1 MHSTNPLLVISL
13 GNVDVSSVLYI
24 LRYQWNLPCFGRK
37 LLSKKLTLFSPKLA
51 ESQVCSSKGRAAVLF
66 NEALAHI
73 AQRDGGCPVHGDTQG
88 QAGCGS
94 EHLTELWVSLFIAES
109 LDQTDFKGPNSND
122 SMIAGQTLPCWCL
135 SSTKWKL
142 LHRCTQSRRRC

>member
-94 EHLTELWVSLFIAES
+94 EQPGLGFGDPAHSRGVETGWALLSFSTQAILWFY
-109 LDQTDFKGPNSND
+109 D
-122 SMIAGQTLPCWCL
+122 SMIWLDPAKGKLWL
-135 SSTKWKL
+135 ST
-142 LHRCTQSRRRC
+142 